1 MLPNDYTL
9 CNNYKCPL
17 ATKCDRYLSLMNLD
31 GTGRVILSHFE
42 PVGNDCDYFIEIK
55 K

>member
-9 CNNYKCPL
+9 CNNQTCPL
-17 ATKCDRYLSLMNLD
+17 ATKCDRFLTLHYRLK
-31 GTGRVILSHFE
+31 TERVILSQFD
-42 PVGNDCDYFIEIK
+42 PVGNDCEYFIKVK